1 MKFIKENPRKIIG
14 LLIGV
19 ILLVSGII
27 ATSGSA
33 SAATPTDT
41 QHGITVRKYEV
52 NAKGQPRFKITTT
65 DKSVKL
71 LFSKPNTDYRAD
83 DFEPQEKGTTVMY
96 PPLPKVKS
104 GTTAEWTVVV
114 HQPKGRSNPKGPTE
128 LFYKDYLFSRYKKEI
143 KQLRAHVDKNQQ
155 TDVYL
160 EVHPKSGGK
169 MKVKSAR
176 VRASINGVGTW
187 VDLTHAYTDGST
199 GVQVYVTTLDKGA
212 KVKRAEVRSVYGK
225 VVGAAAGPVG
235 DLGL

>member
-1 MKFIKENPRKIIG
+1 MNFPNKIASV
-14 LLIGV
+14 LIVASLTGGTIV
-19 ILLVSGII
+19 MASQ
-27 ATSGSA
+27 AT
-33 SAATPTDT
+33 ATTTDT
-41 QHGITVRKYEV
+41 QNGITVRKYEV

-71 LFSKPNTDYRAD
+71 LFSAPNTDYQKG
-83 DFEPQEKGTTVMY
+83 DFEPQKKGTTVMY

-114 HQPKGRSNPKGPTE
+114 DQPKSRLNPKGPTE
-128 LFYKDYLFSRYKKEI
+128 LFYKNYSFSRYKKEV
-143 KQLRAHVDKNQQ
+143 KQLRTQVDKNRQ

-176 VRASINGVGTW
+176 VRASVNGVGTW
-187 VDLTHAYTDGST
+187 VIMTRATTDESN
-199 GVQVYVTTLDKGA
+199 GVEVYVATLDKGA
-212 KVKRAEVRSVYGK
+212 KVRRAEVRSVYGK
-225 VVGAAAGPVG
+225 VIGAVAGPVG

>member
-1 MKFIKENPRKIIG
+1 MNFSKKTASV
-14 LLIGV
+14 LIVASLTGGTIV
-19 ILLVSGII
+19 MASQ
-27 ATSGSA
+27 ATA
-33 SAATPTDT
+33 ITTDT
-41 QHGITVRKYEV
+41 RNGITVRKYEV

-71 LFSKPNTDYRAD
+71 LFSAPNTDYRAD
-83 DFEPQEKGTTVMY
+83 DFEPQKKGTTVMY
-96 PPLPKVKS
+96 PPLPKVKT

-128 LFYKDYLFSRYKKEI
+128 LFYKNYSFSRYKTEV
-143 KQLRAHVDKNQQ
+143 KQLRAQVDKNRQ

-187 VDLTHAYTDGST
+187 VKLTHAYTDGST
-199 GVQVYVTTLDKGA
+199 GVRVYVATLDKGA
-212 KVKRAEVRSVYGK
+212 KVRRAEVRSVYGK
-225 VVGAAAGPVG
+225 VIGAVAAPVG